1 MAAIDTNHCRSSP
14 DSSYPQQAPIPGLQ
28 SYPTHTLSV
37 SEKELIMWKHIA
49 LVAVISIFWVS
60 QAMAGDNEMNS
71 FLGLWRVDFE
81 RTMEAAKKSPKYSAK
96 DAERLP
102 AMVKKMMGMMK
113 IKLADGNMSYV
124 RGAKEISI
132 PYRVKTASR
141 NSATVACSHG
151 DKTFDVR
158 FTLIDG
164 NYMNFKSSASDDMH
178 YYIWKRSEG

>member
-1 MAAIDTNHCRSSP
+1 MRKSIAFV
-14 DSSYPQQAPIPGLQ
+14 
-28 SYPTHTLSV
+28 TL
-37 SEKELIMWKHIA
+37 
-49 LVAVISIFWVS
+49 ISIFWVS
-60 QAMAGDNEMNS
+60 QAIAGSNEMTP
-71 FLGLWRVDFE
+71 FLGLWHVDFE

-102 AMVKKMMGMMK
+102 LMVKKMMGMMK
-113 IKLADGNMSYV
+113 IKLADGSMSYV
-124 RGAKEISI
+124 RGSKEISI
-132 PYRVKTASR
+132 PYKVKTASG